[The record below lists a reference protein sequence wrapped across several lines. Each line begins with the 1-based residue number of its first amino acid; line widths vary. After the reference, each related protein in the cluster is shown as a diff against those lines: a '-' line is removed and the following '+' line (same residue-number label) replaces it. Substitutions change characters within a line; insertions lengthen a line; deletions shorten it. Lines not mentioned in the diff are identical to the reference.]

1 MHRPAYTT
9 PEAISWHPAP
19 PPPTPWRRWL
29 ARRLRRTGA
38 ALRLTAHRLMHPA
51 RVSAPHHVPMSLPH
65 LEFHAD
71 AGAPEGALYV
81 DGEYVGQLDVRRL

>member
-9 PEAISWHPAP
+9 PEALAWRPAP

-29 ARRLRRTGA
+29 ARCLKRSGA
-38 ALRLTAHRLMHPA
+38 ALRLTAHRLAHSTQAGAPA
-51 RVSAPHHVPMSLPH
+51 RVPMSLPH

-81 DGEYVGQLDVRRL
+81 DGEYVGQIDVRRL

>member
-1 MHRPAYTT
+1 MHRPAFPT
-9 PEAISWHPAP
+9 PEALTWRPVP

-29 ARRLRRTGA
+29 ARWLRRSGA
-38 ALRLTAHRLMHPA
+38 ALRLTAHRLLHPVHP
-51 RVSAPHHVPMSLPH
+51 VSAAPVPMSLPQ

-81 DGEYVGQLDVRRL
+81 DGEYVGKLDVRRL

>member
-9 PEAISWHPAP
+9 PEAFSWRPAP
-19 PPPTPWRRWL
+19 PPTTPWRRWL
-29 ARRLRRTGA
+29 ARCLRRSGA
-38 ALRLTAHRLMHPA
+38 ALRLTAQRLAHPHRPA
-51 RVSAPHHVPMSLPH
+51 PRAHVPMSLPH

-81 DGEYVGQLDVRRL
+81 DGEYVGQIDARRL